1 MKKALLIFF
10 LTILFCS
17 LSTTVIGV
25 NAKYNDSIE
34 AVPAPVVSS
43 ATIDGRNVDT
53 EIMLLKDADGNTSPK
68 ALFLLEA
75 KDDLTQNKI
84 KDSEAIDY
92 KKIDE
97 SLDNKLTELA
107 KDVNKNY
114 TSRVFTVEQLFELSL
129 ADGVLTEDNKIKVK
143 FDVDATEG
151 KYTVIHKD
159 ASKNKW
165 LVVPKE
171 DVKVEDGKLVVS
183 FSSLCPVAFL
193 TINPDLA
200 SVDAPKP
207 NMLTYIL
214 IGVSGVLIVTTIIIA
229 ITQKKKKQNK

>member
-53 EIMLLKDADGNTSPK
+53 EIMSLMDADGNTSPK

-114 TSRVFTVEQLFELSL
+114 TSRVFTVEQLFDLSL

-143 FDVDATEG
+143 FDVDAKEG

-200 SVDAPKP
+200 LVDAPKP